1 MTTQTPYH
9 GYVFDDNPN
18 SGYWYRRACDNSH
31 QLVAL
36 VGQKRAL
43 NQMLRVMK
51 DGDTWETTACRLAG
65 LVIQAKQEQTPECE
79 HPLDMRD
86 KLIIGVD
93 HFETVDADHEVT
105 LCGKCGA
112 TL

>member
-9 GYVFDDNPN
+9 GYTYSDNPN

-65 LVIQAKQEQTPECE
+65 LVIQAKAEQAPECSCVLPE
-79 HPLDMRD
+79 QSCPVCQAAARVAHPLEQQ
-86 KLIIGVD
+86 
-93 HFETVDADHEVT
+93 F
-105 LCGKCGA
+105 
-112 TL
+112 